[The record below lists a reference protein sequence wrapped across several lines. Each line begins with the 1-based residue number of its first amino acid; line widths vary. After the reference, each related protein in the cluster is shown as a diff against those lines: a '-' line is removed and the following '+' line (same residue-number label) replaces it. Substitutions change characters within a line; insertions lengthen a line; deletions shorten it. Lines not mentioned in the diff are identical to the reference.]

1 MALTMQDLGI
11 FDKWRGDL
19 NAIAACGQ
27 VRMNAHPTL

>member
-19 NAIAACGQ
+19 NAIAVVGPLFMA
-27 VRMNAHPTL
+27 